1 MTTIPKKAKVMPIA
15 TPKTASTLVANKT
28 TSDDMPKVS
37 IGQASRVR
45 VGETLSTSHG
55 IKTVKSEPDLPN
67 LSSKILPETEVLKK
81 APAQPSTA
89 AFNVPLKHL
98 NESQSEKKEQVQ
110 QQSFQPGT
118 VTSSFASRATYPPH
132 SKKEVIESS
141 SDKHASSETKTSKK
155 EDDKALSASPISGNV
170 SLQSKEKDHRSE
182 DLQGKYSLQHIIQ
195 L

>member
-1 MTTIPKKAKVMPIA
+1 MYIYVP
-15 TPKTASTLVANKT
+15 
-28 TSDDMPKVS
+28 
-37 IGQASRVR
+37 
-45 VGETLSTSHG
+45 
-55 IKTVKSEPDLPN
+55 
-67 LSSKILPETEVLKK
+67 LSSYLSAKILPETEVLKK

-89 AFNVPLKHL
+89 EVNVPLKHL

-118 VTSSFASRATYPPH
+118 VTSSFASRTTNPPP

-155 EDDKALSASPISGNV
+155 EGDKALSASPISGNV